1 MNTLPTSHPS
11 DSPAEL
17 QHAQQRQRPLA
28 TVAEADGNRRAD
40 LVRVSARLFREKGFD
55 GTTVRDIADA
65 VGMRSGSPFYHF
77 KSKQE
82 ILAAVMEEGLV
93 AGLAATESIVAGT
106 LPPREK
112 FRALVRSHLETV
124 LGEGHDFIPVLL
136 YEWRALSPD
145 LQAKIID
152 LKDRYD
158 QLWQQVVEELKAAAL
173 IRSDSKLARL
183 LLLGAVNYS
192 MQWYKPG
199 KGLTIDELADQTVDF
214 FVGPACT

>member
-1 MNTLPTSHPS
+1 MKTESKHTESS
-11 DSPAEL
+11 S
-17 QHAQQRQRPLA
+17 AQSVRQRPLA

-40 LVRVSARLFREKGFD
+40 LIRVSARLFREKGFEA
-55 GTTVRDIADA
+55 TTVRDIADA

-93 AGLAATESIVAGT
+93 AGLAVTESIVESD

-112 FRALVRSHLETV
+112 FHALVRAHLETV

-136 YEWRALSPD
+136 YEWRCLSPD
-145 LQAKIID
+145 LQAQIID

-158 QLWQQVVEELKAAAL
+158 QLWQKVVDELKEAGL
-173 IRSDSKLARL
+173 LHSGSKVARL
-183 LLLGAVNYS
+183 LLLGAVNYT
-192 MQWYKPG
+192 MQWYRPG
-199 KGLTIDELADQTVDF
+199 KGLSIDELADQTVEF
-214 FVGPACT
+214 FLGS